1 LIAEKAFVLN
11 TGVPTMDPSTPVVDY
26 PSFGSILMY

>member
-1 LIAEKAFVLN
+1 LIAEQAFVLN